1 MENIFH
7 KIIASDKFLGDVS
20 FTWGYSKYNQLGI
33 NTTTTRNNLNTKFLE
48 DHTWKS
54 ISNGIHHTAAIKTD
68 GSLWCWGLNNYG
80 QLGTN
85 DTESV
90 NTPVTTFL
98 EGKNW
103 KSVSCGGYHTAA
115 IKTDGSLWGWGRN
128 NYGQLGTNDA
138 KNVIIPAI
146 IFLEENKWKS
156 VSCGYYHTSAI
167 SVNK

>member
-54 ISNGIHHTAAIKTD
+54 ISNGIHHTAAIKID
-68 GSLWCWGLNNYG
+68 GSLWCWGL
-80 QLGTN
+80 
-85 DTESV
+85 
-90 NTPVTTFL
+90 
-98 EGKNW
+98 
-103 KSVSCGGYHTAA
+103 
-115 IKTDGSLWGWGRN
+115 N

-146 IFLEENKWKS
+146 ISLEENKWKS

>member
-1 MENIFH
+1 MRTFGAAGNIIFSTSGDNERMR
-7 KIIASDKFLGDVS
+7 INPSGNVGIANNNPGNILQVGSGGRLRIANNESD
-20 FTWGYSKYNQLGI
+20 Y
-33 NTTTTRNNLNTKFLE
+33 TT
-48 DHTWKS
+48 
-54 ISNGIHHTAAIKTD
+54 I
-68 GSLWCWGLNNYG
+68 
-80 QLGTN
+80 GTN
-85 DTESV
+85 DIESV

-146 IFLEENKWKS
+146 ISLEENKWKS